1 MARGVIVSKDAAGAS
16 DDDATA
22 LGAAA
27 LTDSDVSEKARAQRD
42 DDVRRAVAEKALSIV
57 EAEARG

>member
-42 DDVRRAVAEKALSIV
+42 DDVRRAVA
-57 EAEARG
+57 